1 RSRSRRSSWE
11 SEAPEA
17 INGSPGKILGR
28 GRGLTES
35 IVRISLSINT
45 LIKGLNTMGGVIEPI
60 INNKHPGGVMQKTI
74 FQLAVILLA
83 LLESNA
89 ADYQFVSASPLL
101 AGPARA
107 KLRSVAVVVTGE

>member
-1 RSRSRRSSWE
+1 
-11 SEAPEA
+11 
-17 INGSPGKILGR
+17 
-28 GRGLTES
+28 
-35 IVRISLSINT
+35 
-45 LIKGLNTMGGVIEPI
+45 MGGVIEPI

-101 AGPARA
+101 AGPESSCFAIA
-107 KLRSVAVVVTGE
+107 VDNTQLRFPP